1 MIIRIKKPK
10 SQDIIFW
17 ISYALFLI
25 FGILSTSFYYKY
37 FIGTPYSIIKYLC
50 IGLLF
55 FRELTIRKYNIQSLL
70 IGLVFVALVLITR
83 SQASVSTV
91 AFILIYVFCARNVEF
106 EDIAW
111 FSIWISSITVAFIIV
126 SAQLGII
133 QDYIYS
139 SAARVRHYLGF
150 RYALFG
156 PTFLF
161 NITGLV
167 LYVKKAKIKWK
178 ELAVLVAINWWMF
191 VMTNSRLSFYL
202 SVLMV
207 FLFGVLKVRPNF
219 FAFKRVLCWG
229 MVFAFVLSFVV
240 SVYFTVTYNPGVEW
254 KYQLNTVLG
263 GRLRLGQSSLLQSGI
278 SLFGQKVEMVGNGL
292 DAFGNKNINPYNY
305 VDSFYIQILQ
315 RYGIIFSI
323 VWIAILTFTLYCS
336 YKINDYYMMICLVFI
351 AGHCIID
358 DLSLSLYYNT
368 FWFAGSIVMK
378 NWHGVLQQV
387 KPQKRK
393 RVGKICSVDRGMKE
407 I

>member
-10 SQDIIFW
+10 GQDIVFW

-37 FIGTPYSIIKYLC
+37 FIGTPYSMIKYFC

-55 FRELTIRKYNIQSLL
+55 FRELSIGKYSIQSFLT
-70 IGLVFVALVLITR
+70 GLMFVALVLITR

-91 AFILIYVFCARNVEF
+91 AFILIYIFCARNVEF

-111 FSIWISSITVAFIIV
+111 FSIWISSITMVFIIV

-139 SAARVRHYLGF
+139 NVARVRHYLGF

-167 LYVKKAKIKWK
+167 LYVKKAKIKWI
-178 ELAVLVAINWWMF
+178 ELSVLVAINWWMF

-202 SVLMV
+202 SVWMV
-207 FLFGVLKVRPNF
+207 FVFGVLKVRPNLLRS
-219 FAFKRVLCWG
+219 KRVLCWG
-229 MVFAFVLSFVV
+229 MVFAFVFSFVI
-240 SVYFTVTYNPGVEW
+240 SVYFTVTYNPDVEW

-323 VWIAILTFTLYCS
+323 VWITILTFTLYYC
-336 YKINDYYMMICLVFI
+336 YKINDYYMMTCLVFI
-351 AGHCIID
+351 AGHCVID

-378 NWHGVLQQV
+378 NWHAVLRQM

-393 RVGKICSVDRGMKE
+393 RLGRAR
-407 I
+407 